1 MQRKILLKP
10 FFFPQNNASCCFT
23 TFGLI
28 LFECM
33 IFEFAFMR
41 FHNFYFTSFMRSR
54 VHLKMSNMLFS
65 FFEWDNSNG
74 STEKPKTTLN
84 SHAVK
89 SFRFLFTFSSHKCI
103 KSPHCKYFYRKT
115 SINFVHSDIILFA
128 QIIRTETVFFIFLL
142 TQELAFAKRCWNFY
156 WRALCWFFGRLFF
169 GI

>member
-1 MQRKILLKP
+1 
-10 FFFPQNNASCCFT
+10 
-23 TFGLI
+23 
-28 LFECM
+28 
-33 IFEFAFMR
+33 MR

-128 QIIRTETVFFIFLL
+128 QIIRTETVFFIFFVNSRVRFGKKVLKLLL
-142 TQELAFAKRCWNFY
+142 TGVMLIFRKT
-156 WRALCWFFGRLFF
+156 LFRNIIPEWGKF
-169 GI
+169 KLSSARRIHISPATSKTRFDSS